1 MLHFIDYENKKGDRL
16 RISDGTE
23 SQFIF
28 YDIEGVSAP
37 DASIN
42 TESTAGYDGSTFV
55 NASIGNRNIV
65 ITIQIQGD
73 ASTAKKNLYKVFK
86 SKREG
91 VLYYKSD
98 GWDVKIPCIT
108 EKLEIVPTARPLQ
121 AVISLICPEPYW
133 QALEALEMELQS
145 VEDAFYFPLV
155 LLDEGIPLG
164 IINPQYAVN
173 IENDGDVPLGM
184 TVEFK
189 AAGAVSN
196 PKFINTQTLEYIE
209 LETDMQPGDIITV
222 CTVERQK
229 RVTLIRN
236 GIEQNYFNYL
246 KDGSTF
252 LQLEEGDNEYQYS
265 AEAGEANMLV
275 RISYTPLYIGV

>member
-1 MLHFIDYENKKGDRL
+1 MLHFIDYENKKGDKL

-42 TESTAGYDGSTFV
+42 TESTAGYDGSTFI

-73 ASTAKKNLYKVFK
+73 ASTAKKTLYRVFK
-86 SKREG
+86 SKKEG

-98 GWDVKIPCIT
+98 GWDVKIPCFT

-184 TVEFK
+184 TIEFK
-189 AAGAVSN
+189 ASAAVKN
-196 PKFINTQTLEYIE
+196 PKLINTQTLEYIE

-236 GIEQNYFNYL
+236 GVEQNYFNYL

-265 AEAGEANMLV
+265 AESGEANMLV
-275 RISYTPLYIGV
+275 SIRYTPLYVGV